1 MSERKLTNEETD
13 RLFDFCRKH
22 GVHYYD
28 LQIELVDHLAEAIEN
43 YWEQDPNRP
52 FQQAL
57 NQSYKQFGIFS
68 FSRIK
73 DQKEKAL
80 RKKYNRLSWMFVG
93 GFFKLPRIILTIAL
107 SLFVF
112 TLLQFV
118 ENDGIIIGTYC
129 FLFLPFGLFYYF
141 YYFPKKLQL
150 KIVSGKMFLINE
162 HLKNINSQ
170 IISAILIS
178 FQSFT
183 IYNSFSNGISSWAV
197 QLLIV
202 TGIVVL
208 SAFTYATYFY
218 VPKKIR
224 EHFKEQFPQFQIA

>member
-80 RKKYNRLSWMFVG
+80 RKKYNRLSWMFVAS
-93 GFFKLPRIILTIAL
+93 FFKLPRIILTIVL

-112 TLLQFV
+112 TLFQFV
-118 ENDGIIIGTYC
+118 KNDGIIIGIYC

-150 KIVSGKMFLINE
+150 KIVSGKSFLINK

-170 IISAILIS
+170 IISAILLS

-183 IYNSFSNGISSWAV
+183 MYNLFSKGISNWAL
-197 QLLIV
+197 QLLVV

-208 SAFTYATYFY
+208 SVFTYATYFY

-224 EHFKEQFPQFQIA
+224 EHFTQQFPQFIIA